1 MSDQLRLVDEGSA
14 IERELILAARAAGMP
29 PEERARVWTAVAA
42 GCVASGAVVAGTAVG
57 AKAGMVT
64 TLTSWKAVALLVLVS
79 GSSLATYVLTRSAP
93 PPTKPSVAPVL
104 RPASEPPPAAPRAGV
119 PGAEP
124 GAKVPATPAP
134 RWQRPAGTLRPSKP
148 PPAGTVDNPVRP
160 SEGPP
165 ATDLSRL
172 AEESRMVIEA
182 RRALHAGDLATTLRL
197 LDAAAAAFPSGTL
210 AQEREALAIQALA
223 QSGQHEAA
231 AKRASAFLAKHPES
245 PHAADL
251 KAFTR

>member
-124 GAKVPATPAP
+124 GA
-134 RWQRPAGTLRPSKP
+134 
-148 PPAGTVDNPVRP
+148 
-160 SEGPP
+160 
-165 ATDLSRL
+165 
-172 AEESRMVIEA
+172 
-182 RRALHAGDLATTLRL
+182 
-197 LDAAAAAFPSGTL
+197 
-210 AQEREALAIQALA
+210 
-223 QSGQHEAA
+223 
-231 AKRASAFLAKHPES
+231 
-245 PHAADL
+245 
-251 KAFTR
+251 